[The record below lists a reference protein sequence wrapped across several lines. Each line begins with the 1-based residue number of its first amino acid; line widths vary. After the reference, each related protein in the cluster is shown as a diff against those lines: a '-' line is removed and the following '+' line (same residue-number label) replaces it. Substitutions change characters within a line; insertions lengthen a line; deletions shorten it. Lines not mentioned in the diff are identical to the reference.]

1 MTEKELL
8 EVVAAVGL
16 STDGI
21 ESLPALRRM
30 VALSGR
36 KTTTQVV

>member
-1 MTEKELL
+1 MSEKALL
-8 EVVAAVGL
+8 DVVGAVGL
-16 STDGI
+16 STDGV

-36 KTTTQVV
+36 KTKAQVV